1 MATLKCKMCGGDIIV
16 IEGSSVLE
24 CEHCGVMQTVP
35 NVSDEKKGRLFDRAN
50 LFRRNSDFDKATILY
65 EDIIGEYPEEAE
77 GYWGLVLCKYG
88 IEYVDDAQT
97 GRKIPTCHR
106 TLTTPIEQ
114 DADYL
119 AAIEH
124 ATTMAKDT
132 YIAEA
137 REIDRIQ
144 KQILSIALREE
155 PYDIFICYKET
166 DEFGL
171 RTDDSGMAQDIYT
184 ELIREGYK
192 VFFSRITLKGK
203 SGTEYEPYIY
213 SALSSAKVMLVIG
226 TCYEYFEAVW
236 VKNEWSRFLSMMDGD
251 SPKKT
256 LIPCIKGILADD
268 LPPRLKNLQALNISD
283 VTFFKNLMESI
294 SRAIP
299 EKSVKETPARAGS
312 SDNISPM
319 LKRAVIFL
327 SDGDFAN
334 ADAYCEKVL
343 DIDPENSQAYLFKF
357 MANEKI
363 RKEADIA
370 ELKWDLRKNGNF
382 DHALTYAKGAEKD
395 KLTAYL
401 DSAIENMNREIAEN
415 EAARQRWL
423 TEGIDRACEQVARGE
438 FDAAAAS
445 VRPALEDNTRDE
457 RAYMTSI
464 LIRNKSKCASE
475 LVSRAVDIASDEDYG
490 KLLEFCHPENRDYYT
505 TLRRLCGVCCAL
517 RFVGAYV
524 KGDEASTLSWKDR
537 YVQENGE
544 DAVASI
550 LFDIL
555 SHSSNVHTVGAL
567 ALRYGDELKKKL
579 RDTIGKYTDLGDS
592 LVSSVV
598 GSMQKL

>member
-16 IEGSSVLE
+16 VEGSSVLE

-88 IEYVDDAQT
+88 IEYVDDVHT

-124 ATTMAKDT
+124 ATTMARDT

-213 SALSSAKVMLVIG
+213 SALSSARVMLVIG

-256 LIPCIKGILADD
+256 LIPCIKGIAADE
-268 LPPRLKNLQALNISD
+268 LPPRLKNLQALTISD
-283 VTFFKNLMESI
+283 VTFFKNRESL
-294 SRAIP
+294 RVP
-299 EKSVKETPARAGS
+299 R
-312 SDNISPM
+312 SP
-319 LKRAVIFL
+319 
-327 SDGDFAN
+327 
-334 ADAYCEKVL
+334 
-343 DIDPENSQAYLFKF
+343 
-357 MANEKI
+357 
-363 RKEADIA
+363 
-370 ELKWDLRKNGNF
+370 
-382 DHALTYAKGAEKD
+382 
-395 KLTAYL
+395 
-401 DSAIENMNREIAEN
+401 
-415 EAARQRWL
+415 
-423 TEGIDRACEQVARGE
+423 
-438 FDAAAAS
+438 
-445 VRPALEDNTRDE
+445 
-457 RAYMTSI
+457 
-464 LIRNKSKCASE
+464 
-475 LVSRAVDIASDEDYG
+475 
-490 KLLEFCHPENRDYYT
+490 
-505 TLRRLCGVCCAL
+505 
-517 RFVGAYV
+517 
-524 KGDEASTLSWKDR
+524 
-537 YVQENGE
+537 
-544 DAVASI
+544 
-550 LFDIL
+550 
-555 SHSSNVHTVGAL
+555 
-567 ALRYGDELKKKL
+567 
-579 RDTIGKYTDLGDS
+579 
-592 LVSSVV
+592 
-598 GSMQKL
+598 